1 MNYMFLLD
9 FLLLLLGFIIIR
21 SYRQKVNVKSTYYDA
36 SQVSVVI
43 PFRNEAN
50 QLPQLIS
57 AIQALTIQPLEI
69 IWINDHSE
77 DNSMLHLQQLPNH
90 HKTFS
95 LPTNVVGKKNA
106 LKLGIEMSKGKYVL
120 TWDADIVIKS
130 DFFYALQNEPI
141 TDLLILPVQMQ
152 GENLKEVFYELD
164 YYFVNALN
172 KGLTSI
178 MQPFIANGANL
189 LFEKEKYYSTASY
202 KYPPTI
208 ASGDDMFLLH
218 DFKLQNYDCRISTT
232 SELIAKTST
241 PKTFSEFIHQR
252 IRWAQKTPQLKDTH
266 LRIVT
271 YVGMGIEL
279 LYFSFLFTDKFLL
292 CIFLK
297 IALDGLF
304 LIPFLFVI
312 QRKKITPFLPLFSI
326 LHPFYFLYISL
337 IMQFKKVD
345 WKNRPLGK

>member
-1 MNYMFLLD
+1 MSYLFLID
-9 FLLLLLGFIIIR
+9 FIFLLLGFIVVR
-21 SYRQKVNVKSTYYDA
+21 SYLQKARMESICYDA
-36 SQVSVVI
+36 TQISVVI

-57 AIQALTIQPLEI
+57 AINGLTIQPLEI

-77 DNSMLHLQQLPNH
+77 DNSILHLQQLPNH
-90 HKTFS
+90 HKTCS
-95 LPTNVVGKKNA
+95 LPTNVLGKKNA
-106 LKLGIEMSKGKYVL
+106 LKLGIETSKGKYIL

-130 DFFYALQNEPI
+130 DFFSALQKEPI

-152 GENLKEVFYELD
+152 GKKWREQFYELD

-172 KGLTSI
+172 KGLSSI

-189 LFEKEKYYSTASY
+189 LFHKEKYFSTVSY
-202 KYPPTI
+202 KCTPTI
-208 ASGDDMFLLH
+208 ASGDDMFLLN

-304 LIPFLFVI
+304 LMPFLFVI

-326 LHPFYFLYISL
+326 LHPFYLLYISI

>member
-1 MNYMFLLD
+1 
-9 FLLLLLGFIIIR
+9 
-21 SYRQKVNVKSTYYDA
+21 
-36 SQVSVVI
+36 
-43 PFRNEAN
+43 
-50 QLPQLIS
+50 
-57 AIQALTIQPLEI
+57 
-69 IWINDHSE
+69 
-77 DNSMLHLQQLPNH
+77 
-90 HKTFS
+90 
-95 LPTNVVGKKNA
+95 
-106 LKLGIEMSKGKYVL
+106 
-120 TWDADIVIKS
+120 
-130 DFFYALQNEPI
+130 
-141 TDLLILPVQMQ
+141 
-152 GENLKEVFYELD
+152 
-164 YYFVNALN
+164 
-172 KGLTSI
+172 
-178 MQPFIANGANL
+178 
-189 LFEKEKYYSTASY
+189 
-202 KYPPTI
+202 
-208 ASGDDMFLLH
+208 MFLLH

-266 LRIVT
+266 LRIVS

-345 WKNRPLGK
+345 WKNRSLGK